1 MFGRDG
7 YINKILGVEDAY
19 RSSSSGIVLPKLEVI
34 TAAIFVLLFST
45 FVSQVLT
52 ACNTLATPRTTDVDQ
67 IEYTS
72 DLIQSTMSVG

>member
-19 RSSSSGIVLPKLEVI
+19 RSPSGGIVLPKLEVI
-34 TAAIFVLLFST
+34 TAAIFVLLFRT
-45 FVSQVLT
+45 LVSRVLT
-52 ACNTLATPRTTDVDQ
+52 VCNTLATPRTTDADQ

-72 DLIQSTMSVG
+72 DLI

>member
-19 RSSSSGIVLPKLEVI
+19 RSSRGGIVLPKLEVI
-34 TAAIFVLLFST
+34 TAAIFVLFFST
-45 FVSQVLT
+45 FVSHVLT
-52 ACNTLATPRTTDVDQ
+52 VCNTLATPRTTDVDQ

-72 DLIQSTMSVG
+72 DLIQSTLSVG

>member
-19 RSSSSGIVLPKLEVI
+19 RSSSGGIVLPKLEVI

-45 FVSQVLT
+45 LVRRVLT
-52 ACNTLATPRTTDVDQ
+52 VCNTLATPRTTDVDQ